1 MLVREVMLLLVGAF
15 RASSLCDS
23 AERIAFDDNDMI
35 ILFVPLLQ
43 KLHISSISFHCVLVY
58 RMQHWFAHLISIT
71 LFLIAHSERVPI
83 CL

>member
-15 RASSLCDS
+15 RASSLSDS
-23 AERIAFDDNDMI
+23 AERVAFNDNDMI

-58 RMQHWFAHLISIT
+58 RM
-71 LFLIAHSERVPI
+71 
-83 CL
+83 